1 MSEPLVLDL
10 ADFDA
15 VGVVSDVVVSLRVHS
30 IEHAVDSA
38 ATVSAPE
45 GWHRVIV
52 NCSSTGQVVL
62 RVRFLDLTR
71 SRANNVTK
79 ALTER
84 RWVIDEDEDGASLRQ
99 PPGTDATAAA
109 FEILGAVSLGG
120 APADVRTVTAFDST
134 GAAIDLS
141 VDQPGPG

>member
-15 VGVVSDVVVSLRVHS
+15 VGVVSDVVVSLRVHA
-30 IEHAVDSA
+30 IEHSIDSA
-38 ATVSAPE
+38 ATISAPE

-71 SRANNVTK
+71 SRANNVTR
-79 ALTER
+79 ALADR
-84 RWVIDEDEDGASLRQ
+84 GWVIDEDGDGASVRQ
-99 PPGTDATAAA
+99 PPGTEATAAA

-120 APADVRTVTAFDST
+120 APADVRTVSAFD
-134 GAAIDLS
+134 AAGGSILLR
-141 VDQPGPG
+141 PL